1 METLEEVLAHHGIK
15 GMKWGVRRSRSALA
29 ARRQSP
35 HGVSE
40 DAMRAKSSKAKVH
53 KRTNADALSTQE
65 LQHLVTRMNL
75 EKQLKQLQGP
85 SRKQKGAKF
94 ATDILVNAGKQQIT
108 KIASDQLGK
117 QIDLAL
123 NKKKK

>member
-1 METLEEVLAHHGIK
+1 MESLEEVLAHHGIK
-15 GMKWGVRRSRSALA
+15 GMKWGVRRSRAVLRS
-29 ARRQSP
+29 QNP

-40 DAMRAKSSKAKVH
+40 DAMKAKTSKSKVH

-85 SRKQKGAKF
+85 SKKQQGAKF
-94 ATDILVNAGKQQIT
+94 VTDILVTAGKQSASTLVKSQLDAQI
-108 KIASDQLGK
+108 A
-117 QIDLAL
+117 LAL